1 VSRQSLLR
9 KPQIKVEA
17 SQIKFDIDQK
27 KVDAAAESLYPNG
40 MKKDE
45 VLEKLAKLGKDRAWL
60 AAESGYEFMSV
71 TNKLGPSGSVS
82 VRMLNAFKRVLMI
95 EEARQTHTKSS
106 ASESAWDHV
115 WFNGIETKRIMQ
127 AMVSGGYQKAE
138 DLYHDA
144 VIDFVDNLLGTDKTT
159 NFELPFPSV
168 PLLRAA
174 AGIPILADAEHVE
187 PDRDLG
193 EGRFLLELR
202 GDSME
207 PRFLHKQR
215 LVLRDKSTLKRPLLK
230 YEQFYCFIHN
240 GAATFKQ
247 WAKDASGRKVLR
259 SLNPNHPDIP
269 ADEATDWIGWM
280 DEKDNLA

>member
-1 VSRQSLLR
+1 
-9 KPQIKVEA
+9 
-17 SQIKFDIDQK
+17 
-27 KVDAAAESLYPNG
+27 

-60 AAESGYEFMSV
+60 AAESGYEFMTV
-71 TNKLGPSGSVS
+71 TNKLGPSGVVS
-82 VRMLNAFKRVLMI
+82 VRMLDAFERVLMI
-95 EEARQTHTKSS
+95 EEAQQTHTKSS
-106 ASESAWDHV
+106 ASESVWDHV
-115 WFNGIETKRIMQ
+115 WFNGLETKRIMQ

-144 VIDFVDNLLGTDKTT
+144 VINFADNLNKGDTAA
-159 NFELPFPSV
+159 FELPFPSV

-174 AGIPILADAEHVE
+174 AGVPILADAEHVE
-187 PDRDLG
+187 PDHDLG

-207 PRFLHKQR
+207 PRFRNKQR
-215 LVLRDKSTLKRPLLK
+215 LVLRDKATLKRPLLK

-247 WAKDASGRKVLR
+247 WAKDSGGRKVLR
-259 SLNPNHPDIP
+259 SLNSNYPDIP

-280 DEKDNLA
+280 DEKDNLE